1 MREPKKKSKMISI
14 RLSSEEY
21 ESMKAAFASRG
32 IRSVSEFAR
41 DAMQRLLHAPPGL
54 NEGHGTAAGDL
65 EFRMRTLDSRVTR
78 LQGEVSHL
86 SRLVVGRGQVVGAED
101 GE

>member
-41 DAMQRLLHAPPGL
+41 DAMQRLLHAPPL
-54 NEGHGTAAGDL
+54 VADGHGPSPGDL
-65 EFRMRTLDSRVTR
+65 EFRMRSLDSRVTR
-78 LQGEVSHL
+78 LQGEVSNL
-86 SRLVVGRGQVVGAED
+86 SRLVVGRGHAVAAED